1 MGYLDC
7 YKHSSG
13 TNFCWHFILLFRNK
27 SIDIGLHPLGARWIQ
42 EHYLTHDHQETKS
55 YYGPLNTVNLNVGY
69 HNEHHDFPSVPW
81 NKLPKLKEIGGNYYS
96 SLHHHTSYTILL
108 FRFLFDKNLSVFSR
122 MARANRGKTKLNDY
136 GVYNVETSKVL
147 LKEMQ

>member
-1 MGYLDC
+1 MAHLENR
-7 YKHSSG
+7 
-13 TNFCWHFILLFRNK
+13 NFIFKF
-27 SIDIGLHPLGARWIQ
+27 
-42 EHYLTHDHQETKS
+42 
-55 YYGPLNTVNLNVGY
+55 
-69 HNEHHDFPSVPW
+69 FPGFEAS
-81 NKLPKLKEIGGNYYS
+81 LPKLKEIGGNYYS